1 MAFALFGVNQHTF
14 SLKLI
19 YLFCR
24 GNYWY
29 DWQVNFCFWS
39 GDLFNLYYVGY
50 FWFCLVRSRRQLLV
64 ITYPFSSALPA
75 NKPLQFYPK
84 LFSFHFWISHRSM
97 LHQYLKACVELH
109 SYNYTLSYSDKHFL
123 IGFCIHK
130 VSICLPLSFLWVLV
144 ALHKSLRLS
153 DFTL

>member
-1 MAFALFGVNQHTF
+1 MSFALFGVNQHKF

-39 GDLFNLYYVGY
+39 GDLFNLVSWLYLI
-50 FWFCLVRSRRQLLV
+50 CLVRSRRQLRV
-64 ITYPFSSALPA
+64 ITYPFSSALAA
-75 NKPLQFYPK
+75 NKPFQFYPK

-97 LHQYLKACVELH
+97 LYQLLKDCVELH
-109 SYNYTLSYSDKHFL
+109 SYNYILSYSDRHFL
-123 IGFCIHK
+123 IGCCTHK
-130 VSICLPLSFLWVLV
+130 VSASLTSSLLWVLV
-144 ALHKSLRLS
+144 SVRKSLRLS
-153 DFTL
+153 DFIL